1 MKRETTINA
10 KGQPRTKGIRSA
22 IQQYAVQGTK
32 GGPMRAKQDRRS
44 QDARRSWKQ
53 EVWS

>member
-1 MKRETTINA
+1 MKRTTYNS

-22 IQQYAVQGTK
+22 IQQYATQGTH
-32 GGPMRAKQDRRS
+32 GGPMRAKQDRRV
-44 QDARRSWKQ
+44 QDARRSWKA